1 MKLSFRWLKF
11 EQQEQSACG
20 TDKKNVLPITNLMKK
35 ILLVED
41 DPNLGLLLQDYLQL
55 KGKYEVILA
64 QDGEEGLTLFNKDKF
79 DLCILDVM
87 MPKKDGFSLGR
98 DIRKTDP
105 VVPIIFATAK
115 TMIEDKSEAF
125 TLGGDDYITKPFRIE
140 ELLLRINALLKRV
153 ANQENKAV
161 EEQNKFQ
168 IGDYF
173 FDYTTQMIRKDDVQQ
188 KVSTKEAELLRL
200 LCLRKNNVL
209 TREEAL
215 LSIWHDDN
223 YFNGRSMDVFLS
235 KLRKYLKDDPRVEI
249 INVHGKG
256 YKLVEN

>member
-1 MKLSFRWLKF
+1 MKR
-11 EQQEQSACG
+11 
-20 TDKKNVLPITNLMKK
+20 

-41 DPNLGLLLQDYLQL
+41 DPNLGLLLQDYLEL
-55 KGKYEVILA
+55 KGKYDVLLA
-64 QDGEEGLTLFNKDKF
+64 KDGEEGLEFFKKGTF

-87 MPKKDGFSLGR
+87 MPKKDGFSLGK
-98 DIRKTDP
+98 DIRKINP
-105 VVPIIFATAK
+105 VIPIIFATAK

-153 ANQENKAV
+153 ANQENASALD
-161 EEQNKFQ
+161 QDKFD
-168 IGDYF
+168 IGDYL
-173 FDYTTQMIRKDDVQQ
+173 FDYTSQLIKKDDFQQ

-200 LCLRKNNVL
+200 LCLKKNNVL

-235 KLRKYLKDDPRVEI
+235 KLRKYLRDDPKVEI

-256 YKLVEN
+256 YKLIVN